1 MIAPQLTTLLT
12 NRDLDRLARLR
23 INAARRLTNRSRGEH
38 FAAKGGTSTE
48 FCDYRDY
55 APGDD
60 MRFVDW
66 NIFSRLNRPYVKQF
80 HHEEEMHVAILVDA
94 SNSMRF
100 EGKFALA
107 RQLATALAVVGLR
120 NQEKVSVYALRS
132 AGAAARLAPC
142 TGRASQAKTLRFI
155 EQIESGGDAPIEQG
169 IESFLRQHSGRG
181 VVVVLSDFLTGGDL
195 KRTFSLLHG
204 SGLEVFALQILGPGE
219 IDPELS
225 GDLRFFDSETAAHL
239 DVSSAADLLAI
250 YQEYRA
256 AHQQMIE
263 TLAQQRSGRFLS
275 VSAAEPFERVFFDL
289 LRRKG
294 WVV

>member
-38 FAAKGGTSTE
+38 LAAKGGTSTE

-94 SNSMRF
+94 SNSMLF

-263 TLAQQRSGRFLS
+263 KLAQQRSGRFLS